1 MVGYMCIVILVGLNY
16 MNESEDKGMVDELKQ
31 WEYDKGYERGYK
43 DATTMQKKARN
54 NMRRKWLYRF
64 VMFYR
69 KWILRECAHFCAGC
83 EFASECQSDVNWWV
97 DLKTIHTRTR
107 GKRV

>member
-1 MVGYMCIVILVGLNY
+1 
-16 MNESEDKGMVDELKQ
+16 
-31 WEYDKGYERGYK
+31 
-43 DATTMQKKARN
+43 
-54 NMRRKWLYRF
+54 MRRKWLYRF

-69 KWILRECAHFCAGC
+69 KWILRECPRFCAGC
-83 EFASECQSDVNWWV
+83 EFASECKSDVNWWA